1 LIFKPSAVQPVT
13 QLRINGGIFMK
24 KRTWQQRFDEIK
36 ETAAKTASFAHN
48 LTCQRDYFQLLAAV
62 ERKDAPTT
70 KRLIER
76 MGF

>member
-1 LIFKPSAVQPVT
+1 MHQK
-13 QLRINGGIFMK
+13 
-24 KRTWQQRFDEIK
+24 TWQQRFEEIK
-36 ETAAKTASFAHN
+36 EAAAKTASFAHN
-48 LTCQRDYFQLLAAV
+48 LTCQRDYFSLLAAV